1 MILAAGRGTRLGP
14 LTETTPKP
22 LIEVGG
28 KTLLEWVARRLVDA
42 GADRL
47 IVNVHHHAE
56 RIERHLAALDLGVE
70 LLISREVERPL
81 ETGGGVLHAS
91 LLFSRDAPF
100 LLHNADVISEIDL
113 GALIAAQ
120 RGSGALA
127 TLAVHER
134 KTSRFLLFD
143 EEGLLGW
150 ENVATGKSETARE
163 ARGEV
168 RRFGFAGIHAIDPRF
183 LDLVEERGV
192 FSIVTPYLR
201 LSAAGERILPLDVT
215 GARWI
220 EIGTPERLDAARRA
234 MSPGGGS
241 G

>member
-14 LTETTPKP
+14 LTEVTPKP
-22 LIEVGG
+22 LLEVGG
-28 KTLLEWVARRLVDA
+28 KTLLEWVARRLVSA

-47 IVNVHHHAE
+47 IVNVHGHAD

-70 LLISREVERPL
+70 LLLSREEQRPL

-91 LLFSRDAPF
+91 SLFHGDEPF

-113 GALIAAQ
+113 GALLDAQ
-120 RGSGALA
+120 QGSGALA

-134 KTSRFLLFD
+134 ETSRFLLFD
-143 EEGLLGW
+143 AEGLVGW
-150 ENVATGKSETARE
+150 ENTSSGKRETARE
-163 ARGEV
+163 IRGDV
-168 RRFGFAGIHAIDPRF
+168 RRFAFAGIHAIEPRF
-183 LDLVEERGV
+183 LDLIEERGV

-201 LSAAGERILPLDVT
+201 LSAAGERILPHDVT
-215 GARWI
+215 GSSWF
-220 EIGTPERLDAARRA
+220 EIGTPQRLEAARRA
-234 MSPGGGS
+234 IGPGGG

>member
-1 MILAAGRGTRLGP
+1 MILAAGRGTRLRP

-47 IVNVHHHAE
+47 IVNVYDHADG
-56 RIERHLAALDLGVE
+56 IERHLAALDLGVE
-70 LLISREVERPL
+70 LRISREEERPL

-91 LLFSRDAPF
+91 SSFRRDGPF

-113 GALIAAQ
+113 GVLLAAQ
-120 RGSGALA
+120 RENGALA

-134 KTSRFLLFD
+134 ETSRFLLFD
-143 EEGLLGW
+143 AEGLLGW
-150 ENVATGKSETARE
+150 ENVASGKSERARE
-163 ARGEV
+163 ARGDV
-168 RRFGFAGIHAIDPRF
+168 RRFAFAGIHAIDPRF

-192 FSIVTPYLR
+192 FSIVAPYLR
-201 LSAAGERILPLDVT
+201 LSAAGERIVPHDVT

-220 EIGTPERLDAARRA
+220 EIGTPERLEAARRA
-234 MSPGGGS
+234 MNSDGS
-241 G
+241 SR